1 MQRIRPT
8 TRDQTIS
15 WTPHGLDGGG
25 APVMRIR
32 GLMDVTVS
40 FIGTNR
46 Y

>member
-8 TRDQTIS
+8 QEIS
-15 WTPHGLDGGG
+15 WTPHGLDG
-25 APVMRIR
+25 APVDPVMRIR
-32 GLMDVTVS
+32 GLMDMTVS